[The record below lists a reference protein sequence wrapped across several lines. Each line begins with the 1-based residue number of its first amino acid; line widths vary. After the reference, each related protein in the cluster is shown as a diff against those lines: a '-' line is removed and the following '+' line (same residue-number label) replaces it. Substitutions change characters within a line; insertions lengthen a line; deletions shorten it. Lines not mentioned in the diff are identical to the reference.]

1 MFFLASILL
10 QTNMSDN
17 NFRKG
22 PHTAKNKPLSAQRS
36 EIIDGSVPSS
46 DERKT
51 VILDEDLEGVEFE
64 DKVWLYW
71 IRNKNFILGTVAAAF
86 IIVIGVQG
94 WKLYV
99 ANKNA
104 KLASEYE
111 AASTPSQLEEFAKDN
126 SGTKLAGVALIQN
139 ADGAY
144 AEGKYDQAQKFYAQ
158 AQKDLSKTV
167 LLGRAKLGEAV
178 CMYISG
184 DKEKS
189 ESALKSLFD
198 DASIAQTYRAQA
210 GYLLGLAQKQAG
222 KIAEAKETL
231 KKVSEEHGD
240 GIFAQIAQETLSQIE

>member
-1 MFFLASILL
+1 
-10 QTNMSDN
+10 MSDN

-22 PHTAKNKPLSAQRS
+22 PHSAKNKPFSAERG
-36 EIIDGSVPSS
+36 EAINDAVPSS

-94 WKLYV
+94 WKLYT
-99 ANKNA
+99 ANRNA

-111 AASTPSQLEEFAKDN
+111 AASTPAQLEEFAKSN

-144 AEGKYDQAQKFYAQ
+144 AEGKYDQAQKLYEQ

-178 CMYISG
+178 CIYASG
-184 DKEKS
+184 DKAKS
-189 ESALKSLFD
+189 ESALKAVFE
-198 DASIAQTYRAQA
+198 DATLAQSYRAQA
-210 GYLLGLAQKQAG
+210 GYRLGLAQKQAG
-222 KIAEAKETL
+222 KNAEAKETL
-231 KKVSEEHGD
+231 KKVSETQGD
-240 GIFAQIAQETLSQIE
+240 GIFAQIAQETLSQME